1 MSLAVLK
8 RKTFT
13 NNPREAPLSGKAGG
27 SIFGFSL
34 NGTTRGNHIGR
45 ETNLAPRAMTGL
57 SQKNNNDAY
66 GIYGHS
72 ARVCTN
78 DPTVVKT
85 TVMNTR
91 GMLEKKLRGIKRIP
105 PMAPER
111 EQNRCSMGSIITPA
125 PDYVPCERAND
136 MTCVGPLTQNW
147 VKKHIVS
154 NGDQSQYIE
163 KIVKIVGKQSNLKLD
178 CSNIDNNK
186 SFNGIIGALD
196 LDGFNAIQQ
205 YNKGCN
211 TSGRLP
217 ENVIKSLSSKSII
230 PFSSS
235 CNKPDLCTG
244 FKPNDGI
251 ETFQQTK
258 TINKSG
264 NFSKPGILTVNYSNY
279 ISKRLLNKKMIG
291 MRDCNE
297 PKPQPNK
304 YSRCNTPNI
313 INVNITP
320 SNNPRLMSL

>member
-34 NGTTRGNHIGR
+34 NGTTRGNHIGK
-45 ETNLAPRAMTGL
+45 ETNLAPGAMTGPT
-57 SQKNNNDAY
+57 QKINDNY
-66 GIYGHS
+66 PGIYGHS
-72 ARVCTN
+72 ASVCTN

-91 GMLEKKLRGIKRIP
+91 GMLEKKLRGIKRIA
-105 PMAPER
+105 PMAR
-111 EQNRCSMGSIITPA
+111 
-125 PDYVPCERAND
+125 DYVPCERASG

-196 LDGFNAIQQ
+196 QDGFNAIQQ

-217 ENVIKSLSSKSII
+217 ENVINSLSSKSII

-235 CNKPDLCTG
+235 CNKTALCTG
-244 FKPNDGI
+244 FKPNNGI

-264 NFSKPGILTVNYSNY
+264 NFSKPGIVTVNYSNY
-279 ISKRLLNKKMIG
+279 ISKRLINKKMIG
-291 MRDCNE
+291 MGDCNE
-297 PKPQPNK
+297 PKPLPNT
-304 YSRCNTPNI
+304 YTRCNTQNN

-320 SNNPRLMSL
+320 SNNPK

>member
-13 NNPREAPLSGKAGG
+13 NNPREAPLSGHRSGTQ
-27 SIFGFSL
+27 FGFSL

-45 ETNLAPRAMTGL
+45 ETNLAPGAMTGPI
-57 SQKNNNDAY
+57 QKINDNY
-66 GIYGHS
+66 PGIYGHS
-72 ARVCTN
+72 ASVCTN

-111 EQNRCSMGSIITPA
+111 EQNGCSMGSIISPA
-125 PDYVPCERAND
+125 PDYIHCTTAQY

-163 KIVKIVGKQSNLKLD
+163 KIVKNVGKQSHLG
-178 CSNIDNNK
+178 CNIENTNNSK
-186 SFNGIIGALD
+186 SFNGIIGVLD
-196 LDGFNAIQQ
+196 LSGLEAIQQ
-205 YNKGCN
+205 YYKGSY

-217 ENVIKSLSSKSII
+217 ENVINSLSSKSII

-264 NFSKPGILTVNYSNY
+264 NFSKPGIVTVNYSNY
-279 ISKRLLNKKMIG
+279 ISKRLINNKNIG
-291 MRDCNE
+291 QCKSN
-297 PKPQPNK
+297 QPNPLPNT
-304 YSRCNTPNI
+304 YTRCNTQNN

-320 SNNPRLMSL
+320 SNNPILMSL